1 MDRHRRLNGLNSRL
15 LQAAR
20 RLDRTYRS
28 FARVA
33 CIWIIG
39 LPPALQVTSFLV
51 MSMLASRSLNCAQS
65 RWPMSIVHVCKQ
77 ATFSNI
83 RLVQAFEDSSN
94 RRLRLLRPL

>member
-39 LPPALQVTSFLV
+39 LPRRVPPALQVTSFLV
-51 MSMLASRSLNCAQS
+51 MSMLASFAELC
-65 RWPMSIVHVCKQ
+65 SIAMAHVHCPRLQ
-77 ATFSNI
+77 AGNV
-83 RLVQAFEDSSN
+83 L
-94 RRLRLLRPL
+94 

>member
-20 RLDRTYRS
+20 RLDRTYRA

-51 MSMLASRSLNCAQS
+51 MSMLASFAELC
-65 RWPMSIVHVCKQ
+65 SIAMAHVHCPRLQ
-77 ATFSNI
+77 AGNV
-83 RLVQAFEDSSN
+83 L
-94 RRLRLLRPL
+94 

>member
-51 MSMLASRSLNCAQS
+51 MSMLASFAELC
-65 RWPMSIVHVCKQ
+65 SIAMAHVHCPRLQ
-77 ATFSNI
+77 AGNV
-83 RLVQAFEDSSN
+83 L
-94 RRLRLLRPL
+94 